1 MHYIN
6 HVPFILASK
15 FLCRHVFYWRI
26 FLLLL
31 RYLSVCFVELLH
43 TLSACCLFFFF
54 FLRFIKVLQ
63 LIFLQYFVF
72 QIFSLSLSPWKWTK
86 KAEILFS
93 MRLNTES
100 FQEYDICLA
109 SSSLK
114 QERWKHTHQAGQ
126 AKMQLNCFFL
136 PLLLELISRSHSV
149 PRNP

>member
-1 MHYIN
+1 MFLLFWLPSSYADMF
-6 HVPFILASK
+6 FIEG
-15 FLCRHVFYWRI
+15 FFFYYLDI
-26 FLLLL
+26 FLFVLWSYYIHSLL
-31 RYLSVCFVELLH
+31 VVF
-43 TLSACCLFFFF
+43 FFFF